1 MNIQDN
7 FLNEEEF
14 TKIKEILSPD
24 GTCPLPWALTP
35 INTKAVEGDGQ
46 QAGNVTPTDDKYNYY
61 ISHLFYSYN
70 RDGWNTI
77 TSEYINY
84 MRPLV
89 AKLRA
94 KAMMRL
100 KVSVYFCKDKHIEH
114 GYHQD
119 FQWDSTTSIFYV
131 NTNNGYT
138 KFEDGTIVESVANR
152 VVTFPTPIRH
162 TSLSQTDTGYRITI
176 NCNYM

>member
-46 QAGNVTPTDDKYNYY
+46 HAGNVTPTDDKYNYY

-84 MRPLV
+84 MRPCL
-89 AKLRA
+89 L
-94 KAMMRL
+94 
-100 KVSVYFCKDKHIEH
+100 Y
-114 GYHQD
+114 
-119 FQWDSTTSIFYV
+119 TSPSPR
-131 NTNNGYT
+131 
-138 KFEDGTIVESVANR
+138 D
-152 VVTFPTPIRH
+152 
-162 TSLSQTDTGYRITI
+162 
-176 NCNYM
+176 

>member
-14 TKIKEILSPD
+14 TKIKEIFPTD
-24 GTCPLPWALTP
+24 GTCPLPWVFSP
-35 INTKAVEGDGQ
+35 INTKAAEGDGQ
-46 QAGNVTPTDDKYNYY
+46 HTGNVTPTDDKYNYY
-61 ISHLFYSYN
+61 ISHLFYSYHN
-70 RDGWNTI
+70 GWNTI
-77 TSEYINY
+77 TSEYIKC
-84 MRPLV
+84 MQSIV
-89 AKLRA
+89 AKLRPRV
-94 KAMMRL
+94 MMRL
-100 KVSVYFCKDKHIEH
+100 KASVYFPKDKHIEH

-162 TSLSQTDTGYRITI
+162 TSVSQTDTGYRITI
-176 NCNYM
+176 NCNYV

>member
-1 MNIQDN
+1 
-7 FLNEEEF
+7 
-14 TKIKEILSPD
+14 
-24 GTCPLPWALTP
+24 
-35 INTKAVEGDGQ
+35 
-46 QAGNVTPTDDKYNYY
+46 
-61 ISHLFYSYN
+61 
-70 RDGWNTI
+70 
-77 TSEYINY
+77 

-119 FQWDSTTSIFYV
+119 FQWDSTSAVFYV

-162 TSLSQTDTGYRITI
+162 TSVSQTDTGYRITI